1 MILNEDNFILYAARC
16 YDIKKSTS
24 SEEFQEDL
32 KRFQYLKRLLNRYKE
47 DGDLKVRLILNHMIV
62 LYNCFGPEATN
73 MLFFKLKEFH
83 PIIKPFVIFLN
94 YLPEKIAYEDIILH
108 TSDIPLDMSIVKEL
122 RKI

>member
-62 LYNCFGPEATN
+62 LYNCFGPGATN

-94 YLPEKIAYEDIILH
+94 YLPEKIAYEDIILY